1 MYLHTE
7 AGDKHEKECGTCQS
21 ERARGSTPGMALSQP
36 ASQPATVLLLL
47 LMMMMPLFAL
57 PVLCCVIVNQIK
69 TFWLLEFGF
78 EY

>member
-21 ERARGSTPGMALSQP
+21 ERASGSNSRHGPVS

>member
-21 ERARGSTPGMALSQP
+21 ERASGSNSRHGPVSG
-36 ASQPATVLLLL
+36 QPATVLLLL